1 MIVVDHKTYLF
12 YKSPLRQ
19 SPGLRRAEDIHP
31 SAVRARESCPWG
43 GRGGGRSRYRREQ
56 RRGHRLF
63 LFHCAVQRSKKASVT
78 PIAAL
83 TRFVWQRGKGCQETD
98 RRRGC
103 RGPAHTPRLNLA
115 QLLLARPP
123 GTPSRFLTP
132 VSARPGGCEVSSGSR
147 VLPSP
152 RRVPSSRRRAPS
164 QRSGAGW
171 WPRGLGS

>member
-1 MIVVDHKTYLF
+1 MGRKRR
-12 YKSPLRQ
+12 RQ
-19 SPGLRRAEDIHP
+19 EQ
-31 SAVRARESCPWG
+31 VRARAATGSPPVFIPLC
-43 GRGGGRSRYRREQ
+43 S
-56 RRGHRLF
+56 
-63 LFHCAVQRSKKASVT
+63 SKGQKVSVT

-83 TRFVWQRGKGCQETD
+83 PRFVWQRGKGCQETD

-103 RGPAHTPRLNLA
+103 RGPAHTLRLNLA

-132 VSARPGGCEVSSGSR
+132 VSARPSGCEVSSGSR
-147 VLPSP
+147 GLPSP

-171 WPRGLGS
+171 WPRGWGADEN